1 MKFII
6 LLLIGGLTLHAQQE
20 DALAKSYFEQGKFDK
35 AIVLYKELLESNPY
49 HYDYNSKAINC
60 YQQLSEHFLAQRLI
74 NKQLK
79 KTKDPV
85 YFIDLGYN
93 ASLLK
98 NSKKADKNYRLA
110 IEAIQNNPALGG
122 RIGQRF
128 EAYSLNKQ
136 AIRAYE
142 YSMSLNPANNY
153 YYQIAGLYGTEQN
166 IEKMFENYLKLLEFN
181 AAYSNTVKRV
191 LRDYVSEDKNSEYNT
206 LLRKLL
212 LRNSQRK
219 PNILWNQI
227 LSWLFVQEEEYQ
239 KAFVQERALYRRS
252 NGQLKG
258 LVDLA
263 LLTKNQGDLEL
274 SATIFK
280 FINESTTDP
289 KIKLDSS
296 RLITEIE
303 LQLVKEINIEVFKNT
318 YETLLKDY
326 GYSTETIA
334 LQLSYARF
342 WTFYAKNP
350 ARAIDFLNMA
360 ISLSNSLQATGKLK
374 MELADVLLME
384 EQFNRALVLYAQ
396 IQNTLKNT
404 PMAQEA
410 RFKSARVSFYK
421 GDFDWAQ
428 TQLKVLKS
436 SSSQLIAN
444 DALALHLL
452 IADNKYEDSTQT
464 ALKWYAKAELSRFK
478 KEPKQALLHLE
489 NLLLDHGSES
499 IAAQAIFL
507 KAQIQEDLKEFSL
520 AASNYQ
526 RVIEDFENSILAD
539 DAYFALANL
548 YSGMEGEIEKA
559 KRLYEYIIFNF
570 QDSIH
575 FVDSQKKYRFLRGD
589 SINSGL

>member
-1 MKFII
+1 M
-6 LLLIGGLTLHAQQE
+6 LIGGLTLHAQQE

-60 YQQLSEHFLAQRLI
+60 YQQLSEYFLAQRLI

-263 LLTKNQGDLEL
+263 LLTKSQGDLEL

-303 LQLVKEINIEVFKNT
+303 LQLVKEINVEVFKNT

-396 IQNTLKNT
+396 IQT
-404 PMAQEA
+404 
-410 RFKSARVSFYK
+410 SV
-421 GDFDWAQ
+421 
-428 TQLKVLKS
+428 
-436 SSSQLIAN
+436 
-444 DALALHLL
+444 H
-452 IADNKYEDSTQT
+452 
-464 ALKWYAKAELSRFK
+464 
-478 KEPKQALLHLE
+478 
-489 NLLLDHGSES
+489 
-499 IAAQAIFL
+499 
-507 KAQIQEDLKEFSL
+507 
-520 AASNYQ
+520 
-526 RVIEDFENSILAD
+526 
-539 DAYFALANL
+539 
-548 YSGMEGEIEKA
+548 
-559 KRLYEYIIFNF
+559 
-570 QDSIH
+570 
-575 FVDSQKKYRFLRGD
+575 
-589 SINSGL
+589 